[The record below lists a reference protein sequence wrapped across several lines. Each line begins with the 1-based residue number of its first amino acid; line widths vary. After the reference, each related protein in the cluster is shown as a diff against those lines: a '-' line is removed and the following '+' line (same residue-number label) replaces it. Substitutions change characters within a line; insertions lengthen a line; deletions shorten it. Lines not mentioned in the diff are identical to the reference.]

1 MAFSE
6 VEENTIVDVPYPV
19 DADEVIDVG
28 DTVATSGGY
37 AQAGAVAADLRVK
50 GVALSR
56 VDNTGGAPG
65 AKHVVVA
72 RPISRHGGE
81 RTFERDN
88 AGDIKDIHVGE
99 DCYIAGP
106 KSVSADKAG
115 KSLAG
120 EIISLTPAG
129 KVEVRFRV

>member
-19 DADEVIDVG
+19 AADKDIDVG
-28 DTVATSGGY
+28 DIVVTSGGY
-37 AQAGAVAADLRVK
+37 AQAGAVGTDLKVK
-50 GVALSR
+50 GLALSKA
-56 VDNTGGAPG
+56 DNTGGVAG

-81 RTFERDN
+81 RTFTLVN
-88 AGDIKDIHVGE
+88 AGDIQDIHVGE

-106 KSVSADKAG
+106 KSVSSDGAG
-115 KSLAG
+115 KSMAG
-120 EIISLTPAG
+120 EIIGLTPDG
-129 KVEVRFRV
+129 KVEVKFRV